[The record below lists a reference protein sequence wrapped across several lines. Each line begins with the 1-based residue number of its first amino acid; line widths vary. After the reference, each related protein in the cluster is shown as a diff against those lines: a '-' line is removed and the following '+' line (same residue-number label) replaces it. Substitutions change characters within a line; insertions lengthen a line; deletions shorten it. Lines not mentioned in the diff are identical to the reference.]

1 MLENHE
7 ILGTDKS
14 IYEKQGEQHFDY
26 EEIIHLN
33 EDITDYVLDGY
44 ISINKF
50 DKEFFKPV
58 YVKRV

>member
-1 MLENHE
+1 MLEKHE

-33 EDITDYVLDGY
+33 VCSATKKLCEMQ
-44 ISINKF
+44 
-50 DKEFFKPV
+50 FFLLAPQLIL
-58 YVKRV
+58 

>member
-1 MLENHE
+1 MLEKHE

-14 IYEKQGEQHFDY
+14 IYEKQGEHHFDY

-33 EDITDYVLDGY
+33 EDINDYVLDGY
-44 ISINKF
+44 VIINKF
-50 DKEFFKPV
+50 DEKFFKPV